1 MKQVIISTTLPQH
14 TAPNTNLKQNLRNT
28 TLHSPRPACQ
38 KGSMRVHYELHSRRL
53 SLEVHSEFHRPPVEH
68 GFILLVQYIDRVVS
82 LRKGCVHDADG
93 VVGSAG
99 RRHLSQGA
107 VKQIISNRLQHKRLQ
122 DIFDQLTSTDIR
134 LTSLII
140 IYYISN
146 HSPTTKPSKCNP
158 QTSRPS
164 RSSTTPC
171 PSSPSEWAAKACI
184 RCVPRATQPT
194 TRRSRRACTR
204 PSWRS
209 TRTR

>member
-53 SLEVHSEFHRPPVEH
+53 SLEVRSEFHRPPVEH

-99 RRHLSQGA
+99 RRHLTQRA
-107 VKQIISNRLQHKRLQ
+107 VMQIILNRLQHVYRTY
-122 DIFDQLTSTDIR
+122 LTSWFLQIHLRPKVSVEEAMYTCSSHATLQLILFGFR
-134 LTSLII
+134 L
-140 IYYISN
+140 YPN
-146 HSPTTKPSKCNP
+146 
-158 QTSRPS
+158 QG
-164 RSSTTPC
+164 
-171 PSSPSEWAAKACI
+171 AQ
-184 RCVPRATQPT
+184 PRNKTASFRLNATN
-194 TRRSRRACTR
+194 
-204 PSWRS
+204 
-209 TRTR
+209 